1 MSMRNPFRARP
12 PAVALAALL
21 SALAA
26 PPVAA
31 QTQAAYEDLQARI
44 IEVSERVTPSV
55 VHIQAISLHNDR
67 RRQVTGSGFIVSRDG
82 TILTNEHVVEKAEK
96 VTVTVPG
103 RKPRYPATV
112 IGTDKQTD
120 IGVIRIDPDAGLP
133 VADIGDSD
141 ALRVGQWVL
150 AIGNPYG
157 LEGTVSFGIVSAKGR
172 NLEVDQLLNDFIQTD
187 AMIDRGSSGG
197 PLVDLDGRVVG
208 INSRGQ
214 GRGIGFTI
222 PIRTALDVMEQ
233 IQAGRIERGWL
244 GVTVQPLDRELAGYF
259 GIPEVTGVVVNSVGA
274 GSPAERAGVRAG
286 DVVAELDGAPLE
298 AEQEEDL
305 GAFQRAV
312 AALDPGHKARLVVV
326 RDGRRKPLEVE
337 IGVAPKVVPE
347 EARSE
352 AGFHVQEITDL
363 LFRSERLVSRQGAYV
378 SYVERGSPA
387 FEAGLRRGDVI
398 DRIERRRV
406 EDLKDFRR
414 AIRTADDQERFLLTA
429 RRGDETKFLL
439 VKPRAER
446 QPEAPEGDPDPA
458 PAGDVV
464 EDPPR

>member
-1 MSMRNPFRARP
+1 MARRIHAHAACLATLL
-12 PAVALAALL
+12 AVG
-21 SALAA
+21 LAA
-26 PPVAA
+26 PAPASA
-31 QTQAAYEDLQARI
+31 QSPAPAPAAYEDLQARI
-44 IEVSERVTPSV
+44 VEVSEHATPFV

-67 RRQVTGSGFIVSRDG
+67 RRQVTGSGFIVSSDG

-120 IGVIRIDPDAGLP
+120 IGVIRIDPDAALP
-133 VADIGDSD
+133 VAEIGDSS

-157 LEGTVSFGIVSAKGR
+157 LEGTVSFGIVSAIGR

-222 PIRTALDVMEQ
+222 PIRTALDVMQQ

-259 GIPEVTGVVVNSVGA
+259 GIADVTGVVVNSVGA
-274 GSPAERAGVRAG
+274 GSPAQKAGVRAG
-286 DVVAELDGAPLE
+286 DVVAALDGEPLE

-312 AALDPGHKARLVVV
+312 AALDPGQKARLTVV
-326 RDGRRKPLEVE
+326 RDGERKQLEVK

-352 AGFHVQEITDL
+352 SGFHVQEITEL
-363 LFRSERLVSRQGAYV
+363 LFRTERLVSRDGAYV

-387 FEAGLRRGDVI
+387 FEGGLRRGDVI
-398 DRIERRRV
+398 DRIERQPV
-406 EDLKDFRR
+406 ESLADFRR
-414 AIRTADDQERFLLTA
+414 AIATADEQERFLITA
-429 RRGDETKFLL
+429 RRGDEIKFLL
-439 VKPRAER
+439 LKPRAER
-446 QPEAPEGDPDPA
+446 EPEPPAADPDPA
-458 PAGDVV
+458 PAANVV
-464 EDPPR
+464 E